1 MGVEAQ
7 DLVGWLLTISIAVIG
22 WLIYRLTAAIKT
34 NNDLLKA
41 EIKTVKED
49 AESDLD
55 KAKTS
60 YKNMGSRLDGEIK
73 SLRNTVVF
81 TDVFAQHEKLENL
94 RYTNIKQMYDGL
106 SDQLGNINKK
116 IDTLIEA
123 ALKRANGG

>member
-22 WLIYRLTAAIKT
+22 WLIYRLTASVNR
-34 NNDLLKA
+34 NNDLLKE

-49 AESDLD
+49 AEADIE
-55 KAKTS
+55 KARAS

-73 SLRNTVVF
+73 SLRNSVVF
-81 TDVFAQHEKLENL
+81 TDVFAQHEKLEDMREKNFQ
-94 RYTNIKQMYDGL
+94 QMYNGVTN
-106 SDQLGNINKK
+106 QLTAINGK

-123 ALKRANGG
+123 ALKRTTGG